1 MSVAFFMGNGPTGQT
16 VYKCLPTM
24 TMSLHCGLCFIH
36 KLHLPQIIGVNPR
49 PAGRTMTVNRPM
61 VLAIGTLLLLSASTL
76 LAQHGGHGG
85 GGRRGSPGA
94 GSADTSDAGLA
105 DFNRALAV
113 QATTDQISHFPQLTK
128 STEAAR
134 KLAQDCSGL
143 SGKADSATEF
153 SRRTAALKEAVEEA
167 QGSNQDFVKSFTKSQ
182 KAGLKELTKKLEKAD
197 SEVGKLWKDLERQL
211 GGAKAV
217 TEAIALTADKL
228 EKALEEFQSQ
238 QIELGKEM
246 GITPAT

>member
-1 MSVAFFMGNGPTGQT
+1 
-16 VYKCLPTM
+16 
-24 TMSLHCGLCFIH
+24 
-36 KLHLPQIIGVNPR
+36 
-49 PAGRTMTVNRPM
+49 M

-76 LAQHGGHGG
+76 LAQHGEHGG

-197 SEVGKLWKDLERQL
+197 SEVGKVWKDLERQL

>member
-1 MSVAFFMGNGPTGQT
+1 
-16 VYKCLPTM
+16 
-24 TMSLHCGLCFIH
+24 
-36 KLHLPQIIGVNPR
+36 
-49 PAGRTMTVNRPM
+49 M

>member
-1 MSVAFFMGNGPTGQT
+1 
-16 VYKCLPTM
+16 
-24 TMSLHCGLCFIH
+24 
-36 KLHLPQIIGVNPR
+36 
-49 PAGRTMTVNRPM
+49 MTVNRPM

-197 SEVGKLWKDLERQL
+197 SEVGKLWKDLERQI

-238 QIELGKEM
+238 EIEVGKEM
-246 GITPAT
+246 GITAAT

>member
-1 MSVAFFMGNGPTGQT
+1 
-16 VYKCLPTM
+16 
-24 TMSLHCGLCFIH
+24 
-36 KLHLPQIIGVNPR
+36 
-49 PAGRTMTVNRPM
+49 M

-246 GITPAT
+246 GITAAT

>member
-1 MSVAFFMGNGPTGQT
+1 
-16 VYKCLPTM
+16 
-24 TMSLHCGLCFIH
+24 
-36 KLHLPQIIGVNPR
+36 
-49 PAGRTMTVNRPM
+49 MTVNRPM

-238 QIELGKEM
+238 QIELGKAM
-246 GITPAT
+246 GITAAT

>member
-1 MSVAFFMGNGPTGQT
+1 
-16 VYKCLPTM
+16 
-24 TMSLHCGLCFIH
+24 
-36 KLHLPQIIGVNPR
+36 
-49 PAGRTMTVNRPM
+49 M

-76 LAQHGGHGG
+76 LAQHGGPGG

>member
-1 MSVAFFMGNGPTGQT
+1 
-16 VYKCLPTM
+16 
-24 TMSLHCGLCFIH
+24 
-36 KLHLPQIIGVNPR
+36 
-49 PAGRTMTVNRPM
+49 M

-94 GSADTSDAGLA
+94 GSGDTSDAGLA

-113 QATTDQISHFPQLTK
+113 QATTDQISHFAQLTK

-134 KLAQDCSGL
+134 KLAQDCSGQ

-217 TEAIALTADKL
+217 TEGIALTADKL

>member
-1 MSVAFFMGNGPTGQT
+1 
-16 VYKCLPTM
+16 
-24 TMSLHCGLCFIH
+24 
-36 KLHLPQIIGVNPR
+36 
-49 PAGRTMTVNRPM
+49 M
-61 VLAIGTLLLLSASTL
+61 VLAIGTVLLLSASTL

-85 GGRRGSPGA
+85 GGRGGPPGA
-94 GSADTSDAGLA
+94 GSGDTSDAGLA

-113 QATTDQISHFPQLTK
+113 QATSDQIFHFPQLTK
-128 STEAAR
+128 STETAR

-143 SGKADSATEF
+143 SGEADSATEF

-197 SEVGKLWKDLERQL
+197 SEVGKLWKDLEKQL

-217 TEAIALTADKL
+217 TEGIALTADKL

>member
-1 MSVAFFMGNGPTGQT
+1 
-16 VYKCLPTM
+16 M
-24 TMSLHCGLCFIH
+24 TRRL
-36 KLHLPQIIGVNPR
+36 
-49 PAGRTMTVNRPM
+49 
-61 VLAIGTLLLLSASTL
+61 VLAVAILVFVSASTL

-85 GGRRGSPGA
+85 GGGGRRGSPGA
-94 GSADTSDAGLA
+94 GSGDTSDASLA

-113 QATTDQISHFPQLTK
+113 QATSDQVSHFPGLTK
-128 STEAAR
+128 NTAAAR
-134 KLAQDCSGL
+134 NLAKDFSGM

-153 SRRTAALKEAVEEA
+153 YRKTAALKEAVEEA

-182 KAGLKELTKKLEKAD
+182 KAGLKELSKKLEKAD
-197 SEVGKLWKDLERQL
+197 SEVSKQWKELEKQV

-217 TEAIALTADKL
+217 SEAIAGTADKL

-246 GITPAT
+246 GITPAS

>member
-1 MSVAFFMGNGPTGQT
+1 
-16 VYKCLPTM
+16 
-24 TMSLHCGLCFIH
+24 
-36 KLHLPQIIGVNPR
+36 
-49 PAGRTMTVNRPM
+49 MTVNRPM

>member
-1 MSVAFFMGNGPTGQT
+1 
-16 VYKCLPTM
+16 
-24 TMSLHCGLCFIH
+24 
-36 KLHLPQIIGVNPR
+36 
-49 PAGRTMTVNRPM
+49 M

-76 LAQHGGHGG
+76 LAQHGEHGG

-246 GITPAT
+246 GITAAT

>member
-1 MSVAFFMGNGPTGQT
+1 
-16 VYKCLPTM
+16 
-24 TMSLHCGLCFIH
+24 
-36 KLHLPQIIGVNPR
+36 
-49 PAGRTMTVNRPM
+49 M
-61 VLAIGTLLLLSASTL
+61 VLAFGTLLLLSASTL

>member
-1 MSVAFFMGNGPTGQT
+1 
-16 VYKCLPTM
+16 
-24 TMSLHCGLCFIH
+24 
-36 KLHLPQIIGVNPR
+36 
-49 PAGRTMTVNRPM
+49 VNRPM
-61 VLAIGTLLLLSASTL
+61 VLAIGTWLLLSASTL

-85 GGRRGSPGA
+85 GGRRGSPGAGA

>member
-1 MSVAFFMGNGPTGQT
+1 
-16 VYKCLPTM
+16 
-24 TMSLHCGLCFIH
+24 
-36 KLHLPQIIGVNPR
+36 
-49 PAGRTMTVNRPM
+49 MTVKRPM

-94 GSADTSDAGLA
+94 GSTDTSDASLA

-113 QATTDQISHFPQLTK
+113 QATSDQISHFPQLTK

-246 GITPAT
+246 GITAAT

>member
-1 MSVAFFMGNGPTGQT
+1 
-16 VYKCLPTM
+16 
-24 TMSLHCGLCFIH
+24 
-36 KLHLPQIIGVNPR
+36 
-49 PAGRTMTVNRPM
+49 M

-238 QIELGKEM
+238 EIEVGKEM
-246 GITPAT
+246 GITAAT

>member
-1 MSVAFFMGNGPTGQT
+1 
-16 VYKCLPTM
+16 
-24 TMSLHCGLCFIH
+24 
-36 KLHLPQIIGVNPR
+36 
-49 PAGRTMTVNRPM
+49 MTVNRPM

-76 LAQHGGHGG
+76 LAQHGEHGG

-197 SEVGKLWKDLERQL
+197 SEVGKLWKDLEKQV

-217 TEAIALTADKL
+217 SEGIALTADKL

-246 GITPAT
+246 GITAAT